1 MPISYI
7 NGVRLEK
14 IVVVAAQRLLDC
26 QERIDKINV
35 FPIPDGDT
43 GTNMALTLKA
53 VAENA
58 INSGHRLRR
67 LDAMSEHLAEA
78 ALMGSCGNSGA
89 ILAQFFGGMAEAFS
103 NRSRIGVADLARSM
117 RSAVAMAE
125 SAIAEPVEG
134 TILTVMRAWAR
145 FLEKES
151 DSTTCLA
158 KLTRESLAA
167 ARQSLQETPRH
178 LKVLQKAG
186 VVDAGAQGFVN
197 MLEGIVDYI
206 ETGELVWAPPLDT
219 KTGAVEVNATDMF
232 RYRYCTECILEGEN
246 LDRDKIRQF
255 AAKYGDSLIV
265 AGTAKKVRI
274 HVHTNEPEKLFDG
287 LEPFGA
293 VGRKKY
299 DDMKDQ
305 YETRDAARQIALIVD
320 SSCDLPTDY
329 IIKHQI
335 RIVPVQV
342 TFGTQT
348 YLDRVTITGE
358 EIYRMMREPGP
369 PPKTSQPSQASFRQA
384 FDLASETHDKALAL
398 TLSSG
403 VSGTWQACCR
413 AAEQKESMTIEVID
427 SKTTAGALGLLTMI
441 AAEAIQAGQSLE
453 EVTALVKSAQG
464 RAQLFAHLD
473 DLTYLVHGGRISP
486 FAGWLARTLRLMP
499 IVTFNNE
506 GIIKSVAR
514 TRPGRKGQKRLL
526 EMTLHACRNLKNPR
540 FLVCHAAAE
549 DAALFYQEELQKH
562 FKIDHIPILP
572 VSPTLGV
579 HAGPGA
585 SGICF
590 FGD

>member
-53 VAENA
+53 VAESA

-89 ILAQFFGGMAEAFS
+89 ILAQFFDGMAEAFR
-103 NRSRIGVADLARSM
+103 NRSRIGLEDLACAM
-117 RSAVAMAE
+117 TSAVEMAE
-125 SAIAEPVEG
+125 KAIAQPVEG
-134 TILTVMRAWAR
+134 TILTVMRAWAQ

-151 DSTTCLA
+151 ASTACIAELM
-158 KLTRESLAA
+158 RRSLEVA
-167 ARQSLQETPRH
+167 QKTLQDTPRR

-197 MLEGIVDYI
+197 MLEGVVDYI
-206 ETGELVWAPPLDT
+206 KTGELVWAPPLDAQ
-219 KTGAVEVNATDMF
+219 TGAVAFSGTEMF
-232 RYRYCTECILEGEN
+232 QFRYCTECILEGES
-246 LDRDKIRQF
+246 LDRGKIRDF
-255 AAKYGDSLIV
+255 ATNFGDSLIV
-265 AGTAKKVRI
+265 AGSTRKIRI
-274 HVHTNEPEKLFDG
+274 HVHTNEPQELFEG
-287 LEPFGA
+287 LSKFGA
-293 VGRKKY
+293 VGRKKF
-299 DDMKDQ
+299 DDMKEQ
-305 YETRDAARQIALIVD
+305 YETRESARQIALIVD

-348 YLDRVTITGE
+348 YLDRVNITGE
-358 EIYRMMREPGP
+358 EIYRMMREPGSS
-369 PPKTSQPSQASFRQA
+369 PKTSQPSQASFRQA
-384 FDLASETHDKALAL
+384 FDLAGETHNKALAL
-398 TLSSG
+398 TLSSA
-403 VSGTWQACCR
+403 VSGTWQACCK
-413 AAEQKESMTIEVID
+413 AAEQKRDMTIEVID
-427 SKTTAGALGLLTMI
+427 SSTTAGALGLLTMI
-441 AAEAIQAGQSLE
+441 AAEAIQAGKPLE
-453 EVTALVKSAQG
+453 EVSRLVKSSLG
-464 RAQLFAHLD
+464 KSQLFAHLD
-473 DLTYLVHGGRISP
+473 DLTYLVRGGRISP
-486 FAGWLARTLRLMP
+486 FTGWLARTLRLMP
-499 IVTFNNE
+499 IVTFGND
-506 GIIKSVAR
+506 GRIQSVAR

-526 EMTLHACRNLKNPR
+526 DMTLKACENLKNPR

-549 DAALFYQEELQKH
+549 EAALFYQEELQKR
-562 FKIDHIPILP
+562 FDQEHIPILP

-590 FGD
+590 IGD